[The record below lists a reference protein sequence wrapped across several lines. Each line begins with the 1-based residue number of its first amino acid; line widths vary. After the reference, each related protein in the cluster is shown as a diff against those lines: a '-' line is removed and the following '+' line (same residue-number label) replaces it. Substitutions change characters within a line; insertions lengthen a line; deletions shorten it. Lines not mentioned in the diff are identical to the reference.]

1 MNGELAQVIA
11 LVAHGNYFLNHA
23 EISQI
28 DLARNSTFQFVNEV
42 KFVRYKSTLDKQGVE
57 IAGNIADWFDYLRSR
72 QVKRL
77 WNIGFSW
84 DRSDLA
90 EHIAVA
96 FSGGVPIAIQADL
109 PDGFELWYPL
119 WKTGG
124 QPQKPWFVEYRGL
137 GFGYSHAAE
146 QMDLADVKSKLRLSI
161 SLAEQFARR
170 SEVDLKVWAD
180 IFAKATDLLD
190 SEKTI
195 APYHPD
201 MLPAAGFSTEA
212 RQILA
217 AAAQAYVF
225 GGMGSWND
233 LGFEKPDIQKEY
245 EEVTR
250 ILYLAVKMS
259 ILMASNSFAPQ

>member
-11 LVAHGNYFLNHA
+11 LVAHGNVFLNHA
-23 EISQI
+23 ENAKI
-28 DLARNSTFQFVNEV
+28 DFSTNSTFQYVNDV
-42 KFVRYKSTLDKQGVE
+42 MFVRYKSTRDQHGVE
-57 IAGNIADWFDYLRSR
+57 VASSIADWFDYLRSK
-72 QVKRL
+72 QAIRL
-77 WNIGFSW
+77 WNIGFGW
-84 DRSDLA
+84 DRTDLA

-96 FSGGVPIAIQADL
+96 FSGGVPIAIQVDF

-119 WKTGG
+119 WKTAG
-124 QPQKPWFVEYRGL
+124 QSQKPWFVEYRGL
-137 GFGYSHAAE
+137 TFDYSHAAE
-146 QMDLADVKSKLRLSI
+146 QMDLADVKSKLQLSL

-170 SEVDLKVWAD
+170 SEVDLKGWAD
-180 IFAKATDLLD
+180 TFAKANYLLD
-190 SEKTI
+190 SESAI

-201 MLPAAGFSTEA
+201 MLPVDGFSREA

-233 LGFEKPDIQKEY
+233 LGFDKPEIQKEY
-245 EEVTR
+245 QEVTK

-259 ILMASNSFAPQ
+259 ILMASNSYKS